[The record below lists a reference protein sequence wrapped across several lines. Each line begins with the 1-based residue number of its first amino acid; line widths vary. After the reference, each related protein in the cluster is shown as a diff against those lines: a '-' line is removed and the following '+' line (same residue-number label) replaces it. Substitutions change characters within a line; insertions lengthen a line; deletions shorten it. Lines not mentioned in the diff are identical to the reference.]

1 MQKNN
6 TKNTAQTQAR
16 RLWKEHTT
24 GLIVIFSVILAAAGC
39 QYAPKCLEPYD
50 VLLHVRFVTM
60 EGLQE
65 KDTLLDSADI
75 WGIGHEDSILTSGKT
90 SFSTINF
97 PLDPNRDSCRFVFR
111 YHNLSDTLLFS
122 YHRKVRLLSYECG
135 FIMEYIILKAG
146 YTRYQIDSIAI
157 SDSLV
162 TNTTDKNAENIK
174 IYLINGH

>member
-6 TKNTAQTQAR
+6 TTNNELTQTR

-24 GLIVIFSVILAAAGC
+24 GLIVVFSIILAAAGC

-50 VLLHVRFVTM
+50 VSLHVRFVTM

-65 KDTLLDSADI
+65 KDTLLDSADV
-75 WGIGHEDSILTSGKT
+75 WGIGHEDSILTSGKS
-90 SFSTINF
+90 SFSMINL

-122 YHRKVRLLSYECG
+122 YNRKMRLLSYECG
-135 FIMEYIILKAG
+135 YIMEYIILQAE
-146 YTRYQIDSIAI
+146 YTHNQIDSIAI
-157 SDSLV
+157 TDSLV

-174 IYLINGH
+174 IYLSNGH